1 MKWLAVEPVPTPIT
15 QPDSTYASAASA
27 TACFFSSGVIT
38 CLATLKGGKNT
49 LFRV

>member
-1 MKWLAVEPVPTPIT
+1 MKQLAVEPVPTPIT
-15 QPDSTYASAASA
+15 PAGLDVRERGLGH
-27 TACFFSSGVIT
+27 ACFFSFGGHT